1 MSKLNAEQ
9 IANMTREEVYKRY
22 KEKKRMCRTIAQEV
36 EMITSAPEMLMLRE
50 RLLRNERT

>member
-1 MSKLNAEQ
+1 MENLNAEQ

-36 EMITSAPEMLMLRE
+36 EMITSDPEMLMLRE
-50 RLLRNERT
+50 RLLRNEGT

>member
-1 MSKLNAEQ
+1 MNELNAEQ

-36 EMITSAPEMLMLRE
+36 EMIINAPEMLMLRE
-50 RLLRNERT
+50 RLLRNEGT